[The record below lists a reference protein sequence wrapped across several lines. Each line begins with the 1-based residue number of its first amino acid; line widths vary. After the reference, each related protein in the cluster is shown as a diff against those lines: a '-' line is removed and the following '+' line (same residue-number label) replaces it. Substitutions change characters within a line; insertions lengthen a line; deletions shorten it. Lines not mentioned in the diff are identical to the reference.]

1 MSLET
6 GMLSF
11 ARSLQ
16 LSEGLFWGFEWGS
29 PTPKTPVE
37 VVERGVR
44 GQSSEAGTKNPGK
57 SNPQVVEA
65 AAVPL
70 GCDGIALR
78 FSAWVAAGARKPWAC
93 DEPEVGNAYKSLVTA
108 YAEKGGFSILARL
121 YVWNIANA
129 RFAWRNRW
137 LADEMRVE
145 VEFDGRK
152 LVFDPTRLSLER
164 AATLEELEEAVDR
177 GACKG
182 DPSVQ
187 GLVGWVQEGLT
198 GPAARF
204 LEVTWLAKL
213 AEAQEV
219 FPSQE
224 YLREEKKEQAPSR
237 VYAKLPRQWSGRTV
251 LQASMHSQKIGAAL
265 RHIDVWHG
273 DLEHDRPIAV
283 NPYGGVQETGRV
295 LRSRNP
301 KQPTL
306 APSFYEL
313 RRKPAALFEGIEA
326 AEKADEIP
334 GDVHFVVAN
343 LVRGGVFGQKADG

>member
-16 LSEGLFWGFEWGS
+16 LSEGVFWGTRWGS
-29 PTPKTPVE
+29 AALEAPVE

-44 GQSSEAGTKNPGK
+44 GQSSEAKTDNPGK

-70 GCDGIALR
+70 GCDGVALC

-93 DEPEVGNAYKSLVTA
+93 GEPEVGITYERLVTA
-108 YAEKGGFSILARL
+108 YAEKGGFSVLARL

-145 VEFDGRK
+145 IAFDGRK
-152 LVFDPTRLSLER
+152 LVFDPARLSLEKV
-164 AATLEELEEAVDR
+164 ASLSEMTAAVDR
-177 GACKG
+177 AACEK

-187 GLVGWVQEGLT
+187 DLVTWVQEGLS

-204 LEVTWLAKL
+204 LEVTWRAKL

-237 VYAKLPRQWSGRTV
+237 VYAKLPRQWGGRTI

-265 RHIDVWHG
+265 RHIDAWHG
-273 DLEHDRPIAV
+273 DAEHDRPIAV

-295 LRSRNP
+295 LRNRNP
-301 KQPTL
+301 KQPDL

-313 RRKPAALFEGIEA
+313 RRKPDALFAGIEA
-326 AEKADEIP
+326 AKDAEGIP
-334 GDVHFVVAN
+334 GNVHFLVAN